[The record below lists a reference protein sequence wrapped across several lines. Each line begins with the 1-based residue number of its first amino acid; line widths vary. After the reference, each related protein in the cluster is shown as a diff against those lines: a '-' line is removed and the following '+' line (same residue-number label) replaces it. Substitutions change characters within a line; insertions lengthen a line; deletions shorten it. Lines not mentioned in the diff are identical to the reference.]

1 VKTVLNKTTTLIELG
16 WLPFFQQQLAL
27 EEWDIVTP
35 ARVIEQHRSLIEV
48 ETESGKQTLSIRP
61 DMPAITVGDW
71 VLLDNTGQFIRV
83 LERKS
88 CFRRKA
94 AGSKLAEQ
102 LIASNIDTAF
112 IVSSL
117 NDDFN
122 LNRIERYLSIIH
134 EAGST
139 PVVILSKADL
149 CPEPEYFREQ
159 VRGLD
164 SQLCIETINCLDKDS
179 SATLLPWCQP
189 GETVVMLGSSGSGKS
204 TLTNTLLGEAVQ
216 KTNAIREDD
225 AKGRHTTTSR
235 SLLKM
240 PNGAMIIDTPGMR
253 ELQLLDSESG
263 IAHTF
268 PDIEELAKEC
278 RFNDCQ
284 HSNEPGC
291 KVIAALKAG
300 ELDER
305 RLKNYS
311 KLLREQAINSA
322 TLAERRADDKKIGN
336 YYKKVLSES
345 VKFKRG
351 E

>member
-1 VKTVLNKTTTLIELG
+1 MNKTTTLSELG
-16 WLPFFQQQLAL
+16 WLPFFQQQLSL
-27 EEWDIVTP
+27 EEWDNVKPVRI
-35 ARVIEQHRSLIEV
+35 IEQHKSLIEV
-48 ETESGKQTLSIRP
+48 EGVDGRQTLSIRP
-61 DMPAITVGDW
+61 DMPALTVGDW
-71 VLLDNTGQFIRV
+71 ILLDPTDQFIRA
-83 LERKS
+83 LKRKS

-94 AGSKLAEQ
+94 AGSKTAEQ

-112 IVSSL
+112 IVCSM
-117 NDDFN
+117 NEDFN

-139 PVVILSKADL
+139 PVVVLSKADL
-149 CPEPEYFREQ
+149 CTDPDYFRAQ
-159 VRGLD
+159 IQGLD
-164 SQLCIETINCLDKDS
+164 NQLCVEAINCLDKDS
-179 SATLLPWCQP
+179 AATLLPWCQP

-235 SLLKM
+235 SLLQM

-268 PDIEELAKEC
+268 PDIEELAKGC
-278 RFNDCQ
+278 RFNDCL
-284 HSNEPGC
+284 HDNEPGC
-291 KVIAALKAG
+291 KVLAALESG

-305 RLKNYS
+305 RLKNYA

-322 TLAERRADDKKIGN
+322 SLAKRRADDKKLGG
-336 YYKKVLSES
+336 YYKKVMSES
-345 VKFKRG
+345 MKFKRG

>member
-1 VKTVLNKTTTLIELG
+1 MNKTTSLTELG
-16 WLPFFQQQLAL
+16 WQPFFQQQLSL
-27 EEWDIVTP
+27 EEWDSVTP
-35 ARVIEQHRSLIEV
+35 ARIIEQHKSLVEV
-48 ETESGKQTLSIRP
+48 ESENSKQTLSIRP
-61 DMPAITVGDW
+61 DMPALTVGDW
-71 VLLDNTGQFIRV
+71 ILLDTTGHFIRA

-94 AGSKLAEQ
+94 AGSKIAEQ

-112 IVSSL
+112 IVCSM
-117 NDDFN
+117 NEDFN

-139 PVVILSKADL
+139 PVVVLSKADL
-149 CPEPEYFREQ
+149 CPDPEYFREQ
-159 VRGLD
+159 IRELD
-164 SQLCIETINCLDKDS
+164 SQLCVESINCLDKDS
-179 SATLLPWCQP
+179 AATLLPWCQP

-204 TLTNTLLGEAVQ
+204 TLTNTLLGETVQ

-253 ELQLLDSESG
+253 ELQLLDSETG

-268 PDIEELAKEC
+268 PDIEELASEC

-284 HSNEPGC
+284 HNNEPGC
-291 KVIAALKAG
+291 KVLAALESGK
-300 ELDER
+300 LDER

-311 KLLREQAINSA
+311 KLLREQALNSA
-322 TLAERRADDKKIGN
+322 TLAERRADDKKIGG
-336 YYKKVLSES
+336 YYKKVISES